1 MVNLQRRKQ
10 GALPRKI
17 PSGRHIAGERENTME
32 ENKLPLNEQEEQE
45 VDLLTLTDENGEE
58 FTCEIIAELECN
70 GAKYLALVPYD
81 EEEVSDETASELYI
95 LRSDEDEEGEYFSA
109 VEDEEEYLQV
119 SEKLRQLLSEEYN
132 IQL

>member
-1 MVNLQRRKQ
+1 
-10 GALPRKI
+10 
-17 PSGRHIAGERENTME
+17 ME
-32 ENKLPLNEQEEQE
+32 ENKLPLNEQEEEME

-81 EEEVSDETASELYI
+81 EEEVSDEAASELYI